1 MAAGGKLRKARKRG
15 QHGETAE
22 KARNHG
28 TAWERGGLGV
38 KSMLIKQSASRSLD
52 LVPMALKW
60 AVMHEVINEQSY
72 RYIIS
77 PKVCRW
83 LLVLKS

>member
-1 MAAGGKLRKARKRG
+1 MGNSENLEREDSMEKLLKKLGTTAPRGK
-15 QHGETAE
+15 
-22 KARNHG
+22 
-28 TAWERGGLGV
+28 GGLGV